1 MLHRLK
7 TFAMSQMALDAEIA
21 ELISQLQS
29 CLGSSLIDVYLF
41 GSAARSVATMHPNS
55 DIDLCVVV
63 DASVNIKDLYG
74 KLPISKQVPVDWIIV
89 SQADFDA
96 KVAQKHGVYAVIHKR
111 DADSRCIK
119 ITLSRCWLSQSID
132 SASDLLETDF
142 DTDGG
147 VLGVHIE
154 FWTAGIDLGASHFDL
169 FGSGFL
175 HA

>member
-1 MLHRLK
+1 
-7 TFAMSQMALDAEIA
+7 MALDAEIA

-41 GSAARSVATMHPNS
+41 GSAARGVATMHPNS

-96 KVAQKHGVYAVIHKR
+96 KVAQKHGVYAVIAQEGR
-111 DADSRCIK
+111 RL
-119 ITLSRCWLSQSID
+119 TL
-132 SASDLLETDF
+132 
-142 DTDGG
+142 
-147 VLGVHIE
+147 H
-154 FWTAGIDLGASHFDL
+154 
-169 FGSGFL
+169 
-175 HA
+175 